1 MTRLAKNGS
10 VSKRLMTAQEVAD
23 YIGTTHLNVY
33 QMVSKRGIPFVK
45 IGRSV
50 RFDLFDIDPWIEGQK
65 HGCPPNQIRT

>member
-1 MTRLAKNGS
+1 MTRLTKNAPIPR
-10 VSKRLMTAQEVAD
+10 RLMTAQEVAE

-50 RFDLFDIDPWIEGQK
+50 RFDLLDIDPWIERQK
-65 HGCPPNQIRT
+65 HGHTAHSIGT

>member
-1 MTRLAKNGS
+1 MTRLSGS
-10 VSKRLMTAQEVAD
+10 VPIPRRLMNAQEVAE

-50 RFDLFDIDPWIEGQK
+50 RFDLHEIDPWIERQK
-65 HGCPPNQIRT
+65 HGDTPNRIRP

>member
-1 MTRLAKNGS
+1 MTRLLKGGT
-10 VSKRLMTAQEVAD
+10 VSKRLMNAEEVAV

-50 RFDLFDIDPWIEGQK
+50 RFDLRDIDPWIEGHK
-65 HGCPPNQIRT
+65 HGSQTDQIRT